1 MHRIDFQR
9 LFEALPSA
17 HMLLDR
23 EYRFVAANAA
33 YERVT
38 MRSRQ
43 ELIGKCLFDVF
54 PNDGEGGRRLRES
67 FDRVFET
74 GESDSLAYVPY
85 DIPRPEALGGGMEQR
100 YWTAAH
106 APVEDREGNV
116 LFLLQNTV
124 DVTDF
129 VRLRTAASLPF
140 RSRIGESALIERARE
155 AEEAH
160 QALIDDSEAFRSLFQ
175 QAPGFI
181 ASLAG
186 ADHVFTFTNDAYMR
200 VIGGRQVIGT
210 TVREALPEIEGQGM
224 FEMLDAVLQDGVQR
238 GGESTRVML
247 RQAPGEEPSET
258 FLDFAYSAIRDTEG
272 NITGVFVQG
281 MDRTETVRA
290 QARQRLLIDEVNHR
304 VKNTLATVQSLAAQ
318 TFRSAEDT
326 VAARAAFE
334 ARLQALSKA
343 HNLLSER
350 KWEGAELATIVAR
363 EFEAYDE
370 GRGRAEGPPVLL
382 NANAAITFAMILHEL
397 ASNAV
402 KFGALS
408 SDTGSIS
415 VAWMLDGE
423 ERLQLRWIEQGGPA
437 ASKPT
442 RTGFG
447 SRMIDRSVTGELAGS
462 YLPNFS
468 ERGFSCELRVPL
480 ARIGRGN
487 NEFV

>member
-1 MHRIDFQR
+1 
-9 LFEALPSA
+9 
-17 HMLLDR
+17 
-23 EYRFVAANAA
+23 
-33 YERVT
+33 
-38 MRSRQ
+38 
-43 ELIGKCLFDVF
+43 
-54 PNDGEGGRRLRES
+54 
-67 FDRVFET
+67 
-74 GESDSLAYVPY
+74 
-85 DIPRPEALGGGMEQR
+85 
-100 YWTAAH
+100 
-106 APVEDREGNV
+106 
-116 LFLLQNTV
+116 
-124 DVTDF
+124 
-129 VRLRTAASLPF
+129 
-140 RSRIGESALIERARE
+140 
-155 AEEAH
+155 
-160 QALIDDSEAFRSLFQ
+160 
-175 QAPGFI
+175 
-181 ASLAG
+181 
-186 ADHVFTFTNDAYMR
+186 
-200 VIGGRQVIGT
+200 
-210 TVREALPEIEGQGM
+210 
-224 FEMLDAVLQDGVQR
+224 
-238 GGESTRVML
+238 
-247 RQAPGEEPSET
+247 
-258 FLDFAYSAIRDTEG
+258 
-272 NITGVFVQG
+272 

-350 KWEGAELATIVAR
+350 KWEGADLATIVAR

-442 RTGFG
+442 RAGFG

-462 YLPNFS
+462 YLPDFS

-487 NEFV
+487 NEFI

>member
-74 GESDSLAYVPY
+74 GEHDSLAYIPY

-106 APVEDREGNV
+106 VPVEDREGNI

-140 RSRIGESALIERARE
+140 RARMSESALIERARE

-181 ASLAG
+181 AIVAG
-186 ADHVFTFTNDAYMR
+186 DDHVFTFTNDAYAR
-200 VIGGRQVIGT
+200 IIGGREVIGMP
-210 TVREALPEIEGQGM
+210 VREALPEIEGQGM
-224 FEMLDAVLQDGVQR
+224 FEMLDGVLRDGVQR
-238 GGESTRVML
+238 GGEAVRLML
-247 RQAPGEEPSET
+247 RQAPGEEPRET

-272 NITGVFVQG
+272 NVTGVCG
-281 MDRTETVRA
+281 STPALLPESRRTIVRA
-290 QARQRLLIDEVNHR
+290 
-304 VKNTLATVQSLAAQ
+304 
-318 TFRSAEDT
+318 
-326 VAARAAFE
+326 RA
-334 ARLQALSKA
+334 
-343 HNLLSER
+343 
-350 KWEGAELATIVAR
+350 
-363 EFEAYDE
+363 
-370 GRGRAEGPPVLL
+370 
-382 NANAAITFAMILHEL
+382 
-397 ASNAV
+397 
-402 KFGALS
+402 
-408 SDTGSIS
+408 
-415 VAWMLDGE
+415 
-423 ERLQLRWIEQGGPA
+423 
-437 ASKPT
+437 
-442 RTGFG
+442 
-447 SRMIDRSVTGELAGS
+447 
-462 YLPNFS
+462 FS
-468 ERGFSCELRVPL
+468 M
-480 ARIGRGN
+480 
-487 NEFV
+487 

>member
-74 GESDSLAYVPY
+74 GEHDSLAYIPY

-106 APVEDREGNV
+106 VPVEDREGNI

-140 RSRIGESALIERARE
+140 RARMSESALIERARE

-175 QAPGFI
+175 QAPARMAMKPGACWNRLRK
-181 ASLAG
+181 AS
-186 ADHVFTFTNDAYMR
+186 
-200 VIGGRQVIGT
+200 
-210 TVREALPEIEGQGM
+210 
-224 FEMLDAVLQDGVQR
+224 
-238 GGESTRVML
+238 ES
-247 RQAPGEEPSET
+247 
-258 FLDFAYSAIRDTEG
+258 
-272 NITGVFVQG
+272 
-281 MDRTETVRA
+281 
-290 QARQRLLIDEVNHR
+290 
-304 VKNTLATVQSLAAQ
+304 
-318 TFRSAEDT
+318 
-326 VAARAAFE
+326 
-334 ARLQALSKA
+334 
-343 HNLLSER
+343 
-350 KWEGAELATIVAR
+350 
-363 EFEAYDE
+363 
-370 GRGRAEGPPVLL
+370 
-382 NANAAITFAMILHEL
+382 
-397 ASNAV
+397 
-402 KFGALS
+402 
-408 SDTGSIS
+408 SIS
-415 VAWMLDGE
+415 AW
-423 ERLQLRWIEQGGPA
+423 
-437 ASKPT
+437 
-442 RTGFG
+442 
-447 SRMIDRSVTGELAGS
+447 
-462 YLPNFS
+462 
-468 ERGFSCELRVPL
+468 
-480 ARIGRGN
+480 
-487 NEFV
+487 

>member
-17 HMLLDR
+17 HALLDR

-33 YERVT
+33 YEQVT
-38 MRSRQ
+38 MRSKE
-43 ELIGKCLFDVF
+43 ELIGKRLFDVF
-54 PNDGEGGRRLRES
+54 PNDGESGRRLRES

-74 GESDSLAYVPY
+74 GENDSLAYIPY

-106 APVEDREGNV
+106 VAVEDREGNI

-140 RSRIGESALIERARE
+140 RARIGESALIERARE

-160 QALIDDSEAFRSLFQ
+160 QALLDDSEAFRSLFQ

-181 ASLAG
+181 AILAG
-186 ADHVFTFTNDAYMR
+186 ADHVFTFTNDAYLRM
-200 VIGGRQVIGT
+200 IGGREVIGLP
-210 TVREALPEIEGQGM
+210 VREALPEIEGQGM
-224 FEMLDAVLQDGVQR
+224 FEMLDAVLSDGVQR
-238 GGESTRVML
+238 GGEAARIML
-247 RQAPGEEPSET
+247 RQAPGEQPRET
-258 FLDFAYSAIRDTEG
+258 FLDFAYSAIRNTEG
-272 NITGVFVQG
+272 DITGVFVQG

-290 QARQRLLIDEVNHR
+290 QMRQRLLVDEVNHR
-304 VKNTLATVQSLAAQ
+304 VKNTLATVQSIAAQ
-318 TFRSAEDT
+318 TFRNAEDT

-350 KWEGAELATIVAR
+350 QWEGADLATIVAQ
-363 EFEAYDE
+363 ELEAYDA
-370 GRGRAEGPPVLL
+370 RRRSAEGPTVLL
-382 NANAAITFAMILHEL
+382 NANAAILFAMILHEL
-397 ASNAV
+397 AANAV
-402 KFGALS
+402 KYGALS

-415 VAWMLDGE
+415 VAWMLDE
-423 ERLQLRWIEQGGPA
+423 QERLQLRWMEQGGPA
-437 ASKPT
+437 AAKPT
-442 RTGFG
+442 RAGFG

-462 YLPNFS
+462 YLPDFS

-480 ARIGRGN
+480 ERIRRGTDGI
-487 NEFV
+487 V